1 MRMRMVWEYRRLS
14 SFLFRDELLEVDF
27 LDFIELENDAIEQ
40 AEIMRV
46 YNNETL
52 ENYQTTFND
61 LKTEDNEFKAN
72 MTERLILILEA
83 QGLIQEGDEG
93 RKKRDTDEEEEGWR

>member
-1 MRMRMVWEYRRLS
+1 
-14 SFLFRDELLEVDF
+14 
-27 LDFIELENDAIEQ
+27 
-40 AEIMRV
+40 MRV